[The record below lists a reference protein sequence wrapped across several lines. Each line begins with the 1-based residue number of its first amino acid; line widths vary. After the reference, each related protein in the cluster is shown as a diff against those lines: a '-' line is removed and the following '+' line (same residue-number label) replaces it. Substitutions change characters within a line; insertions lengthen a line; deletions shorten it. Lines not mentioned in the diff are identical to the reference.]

1 MMKRAL
7 LLCLLLLACP
17 AQALKLV
24 VWDNEMQTKVG
35 AGESSGNKFNVQFV
49 KDYSGPVKVIFSQSA
64 DERAKGLFP
73 GLQSSYDGLLRNGQL
88 SLNTEP
94 DAKSRGAVVQ
104 NAPLGGVLS
113 PNSAQSLGKFLQQ
126 YKLSV
131 VGTPN
136 SQSNDSG
143 FGLPDLK
150 LSVK

>member
-35 AGESSGNKFNVQFV
+35 AGESSGNRFNVQFV

-88 SLNTEP
+88 TLDTEP
-94 DAKSRGAVVQ
+94 AAKGRSSAAVQ
-104 NAPLGGVLS
+104 NAPLGGALLPSNQTLS
-113 PNSAQSLGKFLQQ
+113 RFLQQ
-126 YKLSV
+126 YKLNV

-136 SQSNDSG
+136 SQLVDPT
-143 FGLPDLK
+143 FGLPDFK
-150 LSVK
+150 LSGK